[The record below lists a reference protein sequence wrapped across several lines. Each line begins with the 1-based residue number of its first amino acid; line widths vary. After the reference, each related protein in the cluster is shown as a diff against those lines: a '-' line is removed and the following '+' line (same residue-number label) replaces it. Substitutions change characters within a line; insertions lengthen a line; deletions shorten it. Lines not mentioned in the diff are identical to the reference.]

1 MVANVLVVEDDRLNG
16 NLICKV
22 LRNEG
27 HQVVE
32 ACDGAEALELLYAQ
46 RFHLVITDFVMP
58 RLNGLKFV
66 EQLHPFQP
74 RLPIIFITGYL
85 SAISGKAIL
94 DNVQRLFRSLL
105 SLMFYGQL
113 SNVCSNQHH
122 TDPIL
127 EAALLECKKRMDLAL
142 TR

>member
-1 MVANVLVVEDDRLNG
+1 MAANVLVVEDDRLNR

-32 ACDGAEALELLYAQ
+32 AHDGAEALELLYLQ
-46 RFHLVITDFVMP
+46 RFDLVITDFVMP
-58 RLNGLKFV
+58 RLNGLKLA
-66 EQLHPFQP
+66 EQLHPLQP

-94 DNVQRLFRSLL
+94 DDNVAEVIPKPFELDVLRSTVQRL
-105 SLMFYGQL
+105 
-113 SNVCSNQHH
+113 
-122 TDPIL
+122 L
-127 EAALLECKKRMDLAL
+127 ES
-142 TR
+142 TSH

>member
-1 MVANVLVVEDDRLNG
+1 MVANVLVVEDDRLNR

-32 ACDGAEALELLYAQ
+32 ANDGAEALELLCGQ
-46 RFHLVITDFVMP
+46 RFDLVITDFVMP

-66 EQLHPFQP
+66 EQLHSLQP
-74 RLPIIFITGYL
+74 RLPIILITGYL

-94 DNVQRLFRSLL
+94 DNVAEIISKPFELDVLRST
-105 SLMFYGQL
+105 
-113 SNVCSNQHH
+113 VH
-122 TDPIL
+122 
-127 EAALLECKKRMDLAL
+127 RMLWS
-142 TR
+142 

>member
-1 MVANVLVVEDDRLNG
+1 MVANVLVVEDDRLNR

-32 ACDGAEALELLYAQ
+32 ANDGAEALELLYAQ
-46 RFHLVITDFVMP
+46 RFDLVITDFVMP

-66 EQLHPFQP
+66 EQLHPLQP

-85 SAISGKAIL
+85 SAASGKAIFDNVAEVIPKPFEL
-94 DNVQRLFRSLL
+94 DVLRSTVQRL
-105 SLMFYGQL
+105 
-113 SNVCSNQHH
+113 
-122 TDPIL
+122 L
-127 EAALLECKKRMDLAL
+127 ES
-142 TR
+142 TSH

>member
-1 MVANVLVVEDDRLNG
+1 MAANVLVVEDDRLNR

-46 RFHLVITDFVMP
+46 RFDLVITDFMMP

-66 EQLHPFQP
+66 EQLHPLQP

-94 DNVQRLFRSLL
+94 NDVAEVIPKPFELDVLRSTVQRL
-105 SLMFYGQL
+105 
-113 SNVCSNQHH
+113 
-122 TDPIL
+122 L
-127 EAALLECKKRMDLAL
+127 ES
-142 TR
+142 TSH

>member
-1 MVANVLVVEDDRLNG
+1 MAANVLVVEDDHLNR

-22 LRNEG
+22 LRKEG

-32 ACDGAEALELLYAQ
+32 AHDRAEALELLYAQ
-46 RFHLVITDFVMP
+46 RFDLVITDFVMP

-66 EQLHPFQP
+66 QQLHPLQP

-94 DNVQRLFRSLL
+94 DNVAEVIPKPFELDVLRSTVQRLL
-105 SLMFYGQL
+105 
-113 SNVCSNQHH
+113 
-122 TDPIL
+122 
-127 EAALLECKKRMDLAL
+127 KL
-142 TR
+142 TSH